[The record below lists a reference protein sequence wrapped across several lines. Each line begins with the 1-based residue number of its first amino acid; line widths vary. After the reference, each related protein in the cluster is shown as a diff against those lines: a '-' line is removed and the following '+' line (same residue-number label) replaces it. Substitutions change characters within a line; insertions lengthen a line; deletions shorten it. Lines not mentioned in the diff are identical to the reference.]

1 MKQFQMESP
10 KITQLVVYPVK
21 SLRGLQMR
29 EAELTERGLM
39 YDRNWMVIDRSGK
52 FVTQRSIPQMAS
64 LSVKLHPEQLIV
76 TDENGDS
83 VSVDFDTENKP
94 VRQVEVWGDRCTAFD
109 EGDKAANWLTERIHV
124 NRKERYRLVRI
135 HDEFRRQVDPEYLRN
150 EDAHTAFADGFPFLI
165 TNEHSLEELNQKL
178 SETGATPVTMDR
190 FRPNIVIDGASP
202 FLENEIDEF
211 ISPDDAYRL
220 GVRKPCKRC
229 KVTTVDQNTGVI
241 KNPKEPLRT
250 LTKME
255 TVAGLK
261 GAYFGM
267 NSVLI
272 KGSGET
278 IRVGDELRFT
288 T

>member
-1 MKQFQMESP
+1 MESP

-39 YDRNWMVIDRSGK
+39 YDRNWMVIDHSGK
-52 FVTQRSIPQMAS
+52 FVTQRAIPKLAS
-64 LSVKLHPEQLIV
+64 LSVKLEADQLTIASS
-76 TDENGDS
+76 NGAK
-83 VSVDFDTENKP
+83 VSVGFDTDTKP
-94 VRQVEVWGDRCTAFD
+94 VRQVEVWGDRCNAFD
-109 EGDKAANWLTERIHV
+109 EGDEVASWLTERIHG
-124 NRKERYRLVRI
+124 NRKESYRLVRI
-135 HDEFRRQVDPEYLRN
+135 HDEFRRPVDPEYLKN

-165 TNEHSLEELNQKL
+165 TNERSLAELNRKL
-178 SETGATPVTMDR
+178 NEIDVTPITMDR
-190 FRPNIVIDGASP
+190 FRPNIVIDGVPP
-202 FLENEIDEF
+202 FHENEIDEF
-211 ISPDDAYRL
+211 ISLEDTFRL

-229 KVTTVDQNTGVI
+229 KVTTVDQSSGVI

-255 TVAGLK
+255 TVSGLR

-267 NSVLI
+267 NSVLL

-278 IRVGDELRFT
+278 IRVGDQLRFT